1 MNKKQ
6 KNTILFM
13 KEEVIQEHLKFLM
26 ETPSPVYEPEPEHI
40 NIEHPDLVEIEHQ
53 QQ

>member
-1 MNKKQ
+1 MNKRE

-26 ETPSPVYEPEPEHI
+26 ETPAPVYEP
-40 NIEHPDLVEIEHQ
+40 
-53 QQ
+53 